1 MNRDYQKIKEGLVN
15 IGVKAGDS
23 LLIHSSFKS
32 LGKVDG
38 GIQTLTEA
46 LQSVVGDR
54 GTLLFPTLSFASVTE
69 ASPVFSLMDTP
80 SCVGAVSEYIR
91 KMPGAVRSLHPT
103 HSCAA
108 LGCEAAYFTQTHYL
122 DNTPVGQNSPFFKLK
137 ERGGKILM
145 LGCGLKPNTSM
156 HGVEEAFPTSYVLS
170 PKPMIY
176 LIQTP
181 QEEYQKPYYRHW
193 ISQNGYAQRYDRA
206 VTILNRLYIS
216 RGDIHG
222 ADSYLIDA
230 AELWKQAL
238 QVLTQDEFF
247 FVDHINQ

>member
-38 GIQTLTEA
+38 GIQTLADA

-137 ERGGKILM
+137 ER
-145 LGCGLKPNTSM
+145 
-156 HGVEEAFPTSYVLS
+156 
-170 PKPMIY
+170 
-176 LIQTP
+176 Q
-181 QEEYQKPYYRHW
+181 
-193 ISQNGYAQRYDRA
+193 
-206 VTILNRLYIS
+206 
-216 RGDIHG
+216 
-222 ADSYLIDA
+222 DSYARLR
-230 AELWKQAL
+230 AEAQHQHAWRGGGFSHILCIISKTHDLFDTDTSGGISKAL
-238 QVLTQDEFF
+238 L
-247 FVDHINQ
+247 